1 MEDSRSD
8 ELLGIVVENLNSLIK
23 CGKSEISQV
32 WKFKLPKTVSHLW
45 PSHNERK
52 TSECLLYVAV
62 CIMLGNVNE
71 SCSNCNPATNWEPSC
86 EMHIMATYQNNIQS
100 LAY

>member
-8 ELLGIVVENLNSLIK
+8 ELLGVVVENLNSLIK
-23 CGKSEISQV
+23 YGKSEVSQV
-32 WKFKLPKTVSHLW
+32 SKFKLSKTASHLR

-52 TSECLLYVAV
+52 TSECLLYVAG

-71 SCSNCNPATNWEPSC
+71 SCSNCNPATS
-86 EMHIMATYQNNIQS
+86 
-100 LAY
+100 